1 MITANQTSLG
11 NLIFGKGG
19 DDEKKLQLTFN
30 SNDRRVM
37 SKKKSTIREDQLEEG
52 EYVTEAAEMKAKAAT
67 TKEAKVGKVVNI
79 KKATKKVSKKTTAK
93 KNGKT
98 RTKGM
103 KRVSKSGKFNS
114 ISELAFSL
122 LKKNANITK
131 EEMTKIVM
139 KEYPSSNFRNKG
151 HFTWYKSKFNSTK
164 TAKRKVKKAA

>member
-1 MITANQTSLG
+1 
-11 NLIFGKGG
+11 
-19 DDEKKLQLTFN
+19 
-30 SNDRRVM
+30 M
-37 SKKKSTIREDQLEEG
+37 SKRKTTIKEEQLEEG
-52 EYVTEAAEMKAKAAT
+52 EFTTEAAEKAAA

-79 KKATKKVSKKTTAK
+79 KKATKKAKKVTAK

-164 TAKRKVKKAA
+164 STKTAKRKTTKVKKAA

>member
-1 MITANQTSLG
+1 
-11 NLIFGKGG
+11 
-19 DDEKKLQLTFN
+19 
-30 SNDRRVM
+30 M

-52 EYVTEAAEMKAKAAT
+52 EYVTEAEAMAAKI
-67 TKEAKVGKVVNI
+67 KEDTKVGKVVNI
-79 KKATKKVSKKTTAK
+79 KKSVKKTKKTTDK
-93 KNGKT
+93 KTGKT

-131 EEMTKIVM
+131 EEMTKTVM
-139 KEYPSSNFRNKG
+139 KEYPSSNFKNKG
-151 HFTWYKSKFNSTK
+151 HFTWYKSKFNATSK